1 MNIAEEIRRLCREK
15 NAIIMAHYYQR
26 PEIQDIADFVGD
38 SLALAQVA
46 AKTDADI
53 IVMCGVH
60 FMAET
65 AKILCPDKKV
75 LIPAPE
81 AGCSLA
87 DSCKAADLAAWKVA
101 HPNHMVV
108 SYVNTSAAVKA
119 LTDVVVTSSNALK
132 IVKQLPEDR
141 PILFGPDQNLGGYI
155 NRMTGRSMELWNGGC
170 HVHARFSEEALLAL
184 KEQYPTAKVLAHPE
198 CKQSILQHADVIG
211 STQALLDYAK
221 QSMADTKNSLPF
233 REGMGVGSLLAIG
246 EIGLDYHWDTTFK
259 EQQHEALREQMRWAE
274 QYHLPVMIHS
284 RDATEDTLKILREF
298 PTVKGV
304 MHCFSGSHEVAQQVV
319 EMGYYL
325 GIGGVLTFKNCKL
338 AEHLVGIPLER
349 LVLETDAPYMAPVPH
364 RGKRNE
370 SRWMWYVVE
379 RLAQVYN
386 CTPEHVNEV
395 TTANA
400 KALFVINL

>member
-1 MNIAEEIRRLCREK
+1 MNLSEQIRTLCQEK

-26 PEIQDIADFVGD
+26 PEIQDVADFVGD

-87 DSCKAADLAAWKVA
+87 DSCKAEDLAAWKAA
-101 HPNHMVV
+101 HPNHMAV

-132 IVKQLPEDR
+132 IVNQLPDNQ

-155 NRMTGRSMELWNGGC
+155 NKMTGRKMDLWNGGC

-184 KEQYPTAKVLAHPE
+184 KEQYPNAPVLAHPE
-198 CKQSILQHADVIG
+198 CKATILQHADVIG
-211 STQALLDYAK
+211 STQALLNYAISHSSSERPISSSEASHIRYIVVTESGILHEMQK
-221 QSMADTKNSLPF
+221 ACPEVEF
-233 REGMGVGSLLAIG
+233 IAVPAEGGGCNECEYMRMCTLQNLHDCLL
-246 EIGLDYHWDTTFK
+246 
-259 EQQHEALREQMRWAE
+259 
-274 QYHLPVMIHS
+274 
-284 RDATEDTLKILREF
+284 
-298 PTVKGV
+298 
-304 MHCFSGSHEVAQQVV
+304 
-319 EMGYYL
+319 
-325 GIGGVLTFKNCKL
+325 
-338 AEHLVGIPLER
+338 
-349 LVLETDAPYMAPVPH
+349 
-364 RGKRNE
+364 NE
-370 SRWMWYVVE
+370 S
-379 RLAQVYN
+379 
-386 CTPEHVNEV
+386 NEIIV
-395 TTANA
+395 DEAVA
-400 KALFVINL
+400 KDAIRPIQRMLEMS

>member
-1 MNIAEEIRRLCREK
+1 MNIVEQIRTLCQEK

-26 PEIQDIADFVGD
+26 PEIQDVADFVGD

-87 DSCKAADLAAWKVA
+87 DSCKAEDLAAWKTA

-132 IVKQLPEDR
+132 IVNQLPDNH

-155 NRMTGRSMELWNGGC
+155 NKMTGRKMDLWNGGC

-184 KEQYPTAKVLAHPE
+184 KEQYPNAPVLAHPE
-198 CKQSILQHADVIG
+198 CKATILQHADVIG
-211 STQALLDYAK
+211 STQALLNYAI
-221 QSMADTKNSLPF
+221 SHSSSERPISSSEASHIRYIVVTESGIL
-233 REGMGVGSLLAIG
+233 
-246 EIGLDYHWDTTFK
+246 
-259 EQQHEALREQMRWAE
+259 HEMQKACPEAE
-274 QYHLPVMIHS
+274 FI
-284 RDATEDTLKILREF
+284 
-298 PTVKGV
+298 
-304 MHCFSGSHEVAQQVV
+304 
-319 EMGYYL
+319 
-325 GIGGVLTFKNCKL
+325 
-338 AEHLVGIPLER
+338 
-349 LVLETDAPYMAPVPH
+349 PVPAEGGGCNECEYMRMCTLQNLH
-364 RGKRNE
+364 DCLLNE
-370 SRWMWYVVE
+370 S
-379 RLAQVYN
+379 
-386 CTPEHVNEV
+386 NEIIV
-395 TTANA
+395 DEAVA
-400 KALFVINL
+400 KDAIRPIQRMLEMS

>member
-1 MNIAEEIRRLCREK
+1 MNIVEEIRQLCREK

-26 PEIQDIADFVGD
+26 SEIQDVADFVGD

-87 DSCKAADLAAWKVA
+87 DSCKAADLAAWKAA
-101 HPNHMVV
+101 HTDHMVV

-132 IVKQLPEDR
+132 IVEQLPEDK

-155 NRMTGRSMELWNGGC
+155 NRMTGRRMELWNGGC

-184 KEQYPTAKVLAHPE
+184 KEQYPNAKVLAHPE
-198 CKQSILQHADVIG
+198 CKQSMLQYADIIG
-211 STQALLDYAK
+211 STQALLNYAK
-221 QSMADTKNSLPF
+221 ANPGCTSFLVVTESGILHEMQKACP
-233 REGMGVGSLLAIG
+233 GV
-246 EIGLDYHWDTTFK
+246 
-259 EQQHEALREQMRWAE
+259 
-274 QYHLPVMIHS
+274 
-284 RDATEDTLKILREF
+284 EF
-298 PTVKGV
+298 
-304 MHCFSGSHEVAQQVV
+304 
-319 EMGYYL
+319 
-325 GIGGVLTFKNCKL
+325 I
-338 AEHLVGIPLER
+338 
-349 LVLETDAPYMAPVPH
+349 PVPAE
-364 RGKRNE
+364 GGGCNE
-370 SRWMWYVVE
+370 CEYMRM
-379 RLAQVYN
+379 
-386 CTPEHVNEV
+386 CTLQNLRDCLLDESNEV
-395 TTANA
+395 LVEEDVA
-400 KALFVINL
+400 KDAIRPIQRMLEMS

>member
-1 MNIAEEIRRLCREK
+1 MNIVEHIRTLCQEK

-26 PEIQDIADFVGD
+26 PEIQDIAHFVGD

-87 DSCKAADLAAWKVA
+87 DSCKAADLAAWKAA
-101 HPNHMVV
+101 HPDHMVV

-132 IVKQLPEDR
+132 IVKQLPEDK

-155 NRMTGRSMELWNGGC
+155 NRMTGREMDLWNGGC
-170 HVHARFSEEALLAL
+170 HVHARFSEEGLLAL
-184 KEQYPTAKVLAHPE
+184 KAQYPNAKVLAHPE
-198 CKQSILQHADVIG
+198 CKATILQHADVIG

-221 QSMADTKNSLPF
+221 NANRQSPITNSQFIVVTESGILHEMQKACPEVEF
-233 REGMGVGSLLAIG
+233 IAVPAVMDDLTICQCNECEYMRMCTLQNLHDCLL
-246 EIGLDYHWDTTFK
+246 
-259 EQQHEALREQMRWAE
+259 
-274 QYHLPVMIHS
+274 
-284 RDATEDTLKILREF
+284 
-298 PTVKGV
+298 
-304 MHCFSGSHEVAQQVV
+304 
-319 EMGYYL
+319 
-325 GIGGVLTFKNCKL
+325 
-338 AEHLVGIPLER
+338 
-349 LVLETDAPYMAPVPH
+349 
-364 RGKRNE
+364 NE
-370 SRWMWYVVE
+370 SNEIVVDE
-379 RLAQVYN
+379 AI
-386 CTPEHVNEV
+386 
-395 TTANA
+395 A
-400 KALFVINL
+400 KDAIRPIQRMLEMS